1 MSQARVRPGY
11 WTLAIAVSA
20 FAAGYGFRALTEGAR
35 AGGRPAERAE
45 LGSARGAPAEG
56 GEIGSPPG
64 RGSRGGDFAQA
75 RGAGRRDLE
84 RSEPGG
90 RERPKGP
97 KGESPP
103 EGRENP
109 FAGRPRAEVEEALRD
124 ALSSGDR
131 ERFWLAA
138 KAMGPLAPPE
148 VARFAEW
155 ALASGDPATVEMVT
169 RMLVRNGGSE
179 GIAAVARIAGD
190 PNLEL
195 KARGVAIEALAD
207 SPPERLV
214 EARDALLGV
223 IGSGLPGKLES
234 HAVHAYGRT
243 FEDRAVEG
251 LAGLLEAGGVRREA
265 VFHAMRDFARAE
277 DIPLLSGL
285 LEASSAREEQEI
297 LLRALGS
304 AAGAKGGEL
313 LLGLLENPPAGL
325 RRDAI
330 GFALEEFARK
340 EDVPELWKRLETE
353 TQRPV
358 QAALARA
365 LARAGGAEEVSK
377 LVELAAAP
385 DSSLSLDMIA
395 GALAKNARAENVP
408 LLESALERVR
418 TWEAAEAL
426 ASEIIRLSG
435 KDGAARVLAIA
446 GRVGGDEGRR
456 AMIEVVERF
465 GDASSAEALASLLE
479 RETDHGVVFHLAK
492 ALMRLDP
499 AYGPDAL
506 AERIGTFSNGDQRAA
521 IADFLE
527 RQGNPS
533 IIPALAK
540 ALRAE
545 EFGRAQWH
553 LARAMAALGPS
564 GVETLVGAILEDPN
578 PARRAEALRG
588 FESAAPEAA
597 AELARSLLGDER
609 LEVRRAAV
617 DVLGRRGGE
626 RAREEL
632 AAYLA
637 RETDPKLRE
646 AIRRALAPK

>member
-1 MSQARVRPGY
+1 M
-11 WTLAIAVSA
+11 
-20 FAAGYGFRALTEGAR
+20 
-35 AGGRPAERAE
+35 
-45 LGSARGAPAEG
+45 
-56 GEIGSPPG
+56 
-64 RGSRGGDFAQA
+64 
-75 RGAGRRDLE
+75 
-84 RSEPGG
+84 
-90 RERPKGP
+90 
-97 KGESPP
+97 
-103 EGRENP
+103 
-109 FAGRPRAEVEEALRD
+109 EEALRD
-124 ALSSGDR
+124 AVAGGDR
-131 ERFWLAA
+131 DRFWLAA
-138 KAMGPLAPPE
+138 KALGPLAPAE
-148 VARFAEW
+148 VERFAEW
-155 ALASGDPATVEMVT
+155 ARASGDPAAVEMVA
-169 RMLVRNGGSE
+169 RMLVGHGGSE
-179 GIAAVARIAGD
+179 GIAAVAKIAGD
-190 PNLEL
+190 PDLEL
-195 KARGVAIEALAD
+195 KARGVAIEALAEP
-207 SPPERLV
+207 PPERLG

-223 IGSGLPGKLES
+223 IAAGLPGKLES

-243 FEDRAVEG
+243 FEERAVEG
-251 LAGLLEAGGVRREA
+251 LAGLLEIPGLRREA
-265 VFHAMRDFARAE
+265 VFHAMRDFARAG

-285 LEASSAREEQEI
+285 LESTSGREEQEI
-297 LLRALGS
+297 LIRALGN

-313 LLGLLENPPAGL
+313 LLGLLGNPPAGV

-330 GFALEEFARK
+330 GFALEEFAKK
-340 EDVPELWKRLETE
+340 EDVPELWRRLETE

-365 LARAGGAEEVSK
+365 LARAGGAEEVSR

-385 DSSLSLDMIA
+385 DSPLSLDLIA
-395 GALAKNARAENVP
+395 GALAKNARPENLPV
-408 LLESALERVR
+408 LESALERVR

-426 ASEIIRLSG
+426 ASEIVRISG

-446 GRVGGDEGRR
+446 ARGGGDEGRR

-465 GDASSAEALASLLE
+465 GDASSAEALASMLE

-506 AERIGTFSNGDQRAA
+506 AERIGSFANGDQRAA

-533 IIPALAK
+533 IVPALAK
-540 ALRAE
+540 AFRAE

-597 AELARSLLGDER
+597 AELARSL
-609 LEVRRAAV
+609 
-617 DVLGRRGGE
+617 
-626 RAREEL
+626 
-632 AAYLA
+632 
-637 RETDPKLRE
+637 
-646 AIRRALAPK
+646 